1 MLLTDR
7 VDSEGLPSCQF
18 DASHQILLQSPHVN
32 INVSSCISLRCLFNG
47 TTAQGQAYSVHN
59 QTWIQ
64 NDISFRNQCQSR
76 PLKE

>member
-7 VDSEGLPSCQF
+7 VGSEGLPSCQF

-32 INVSSCISLRCLFNG
+32 VNVSACISLRNLFNR
-47 TTAQGQAYSVHN
+47 TTVQGQANSIHN
-59 QTWIQ
+59 KTWIQ

-76 PLKE
+76 TLQE